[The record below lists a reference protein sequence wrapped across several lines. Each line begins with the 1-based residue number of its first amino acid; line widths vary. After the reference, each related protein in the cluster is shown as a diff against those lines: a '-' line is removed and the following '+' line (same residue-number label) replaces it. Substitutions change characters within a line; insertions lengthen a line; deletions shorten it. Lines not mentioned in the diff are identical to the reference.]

1 MRLILASASPSR
13 AAILRAV
20 AVPFTITPAAIDEA
34 ALKSGLLAA
43 GKDASQIAAALAD
56 AKASAVS
63 RLQPDALVLGAD
75 QVLEFDGELI
85 SKCADM
91 ASARRLL
98 LRLRGKPHRLISA
111 LALAEGGKSVW
122 AFCDTATLAVRRF
135 SDAFLDSY
143 LSGEGARVLAG
154 VGCYRLEGMGAQLF
168 ESVKGDYFSI
178 LGLPLQP
185 LLAQLRQRDVIA
197 Q

>member
-1 MRLILASASPSR
+1 MRFILASASPSR
-13 AAILRAV
+13 AAVLRAA
-20 AVPFTITPAAIDEA
+20 AVPFTIMPAAIDEA
-34 ALKSGLLAA
+34 RLKSEMLSTGKEAA
-43 GKDASQIAAALAD
+43 QIAAALAE
-56 AKASAVS
+56 AKAVAVS
-63 RLQPDALVLGAD
+63 ERHADALVLGAD

-91 ASARRLL
+91 AAARALL
-98 LRLRGKPHRLISA
+98 VSLRGKSHRLISA
-111 LALAEGGKSVW
+111 LALAQGGKTVW
-122 AFCDTATLAVRRF
+122 VFGESATLTMRRF
-135 SDAFLDSY
+135 SDRFLDSY
-143 LSGEGARVLAG
+143 LSAEGAKLLAG

-185 LLAQLRQRDVIA
+185 LLAQLRLKGVIA

>member
-13 AAILRAV
+13 AAVLRAA
-20 AVPFTITPAAIDEA
+20 AVPFTASPAGIDEA
-34 ALKSGLLAA
+34 GLKDGLLAA
-43 GKDASQIAAALAD
+43 GKTASEIAAALAE
-56 AKASAVS
+56 AKAIEVS
-63 RLQPDALVLGAD
+63 RHQPDALVLGAD

-91 ASARRLL
+91 AAARDLL
-98 LRLRGKPHRLISA
+98 LRLRGKTHRLISA
-111 LALAEGGKSVW
+111 LALAEGGRACW
-122 AFCDTATLAVRRF
+122 MFTDTATLKMRQY
-135 SDAFLDSY
+135 SDEFLDAY
-143 LSGEGARVLAG
+143 LSAEGTRLLAG

-185 LLAQLRQRDVIA
+185 LLAELRQQDVIA

>member
-1 MRLILASASPSR
+1 VRLILASASPSR
-13 AAILRAV
+13 AAVLRAA
-20 AVPFTITPAAIDEA
+20 AVPFTASPAGIDEA
-34 ALKSGLLAA
+34 GLKDGLLAA
-43 GKDASQIAAALAD
+43 GKTASEIAAALAE
-56 AKASAVS
+56 AKAIEVS
-63 RLQPDALVLGAD
+63 RHQPDALVLGAD

-91 ASARRLL
+91 AAARDLL
-98 LRLRGKPHRLISA
+98 LRLRGKTHRLISA
-111 LALAEGGKSVW
+111 LALAEGGRACW
-122 AFCDTATLAVRRF
+122 MFTDTATLKMRQY
-135 SDAFLDSY
+135 SDEFLDAY
-143 LSGEGARVLAG
+143 LSAEGTRLLAG

-185 LLAQLRQRDVIA
+185 LLAELRQQDVIA